1 MGFTWVKGGQF
12 FWKCYVCN
20 TLLRFDGLKFSSFK
34 MRIYH
39 FIFAIKLFYLPSYGA
54 PQHYL
59 WGLKNFVRL
68 HFFLP
73 CYWDLLS
80 HFWKEFWENYFE
92 HPMVFLLF
100 TLQPSFRIL
109 QFATWVKADFEN
121 QRNDNN
127 TPTYIKAL
135 KVTITTQLILSLFM
149 LTFSKPTIILSPWVP
164 TRNFTKS
171 HPKIPTF
178 LFSHHK
184 QSPNERNKVNSIF

>member
-1 MGFTWVKGGQF
+1 
-12 FWKCYVCN
+12 
-20 TLLRFDGLKFSSFK
+20 

-149 LTFSKPTIILSPWVP
+149 LTFSKPTIVLSPRVP
-164 TRNFTKS
+164 SRNFTKS

-178 LFSHHK
+178 LL
-184 QSPNERNKVNSIF
+184 SPISKVLMKETRSILSFRKAPACHWFRGDTRFLMVELDLLV